1 MTRILLQYLL
11 PLLLPFL
18 VYAAWVA
25 FTQGR
30 RPGWLDDTPWV
41 PLLSAGVVLL
51 GASLIGWSLTTGD
64 APGARYQPPHI
75 EDGRIVPAGTADVP
89 AGTAEQE

>member
-1 MTRILLQYLL
+1 MARILLQYLL

-18 VYAAWVA
+18 VYIAWVA
-25 FTQGR
+25 FTRGR

-51 GASLIGWSLTTGD
+51 GASLFGWSLTVGD
-64 APGARYQPPHI
+64 PPGARYRPPHF
-75 EDGRIVPAGTADVP
+75 EGGRVVPADAV
-89 AGTAEQE
+89 EQEQD